1 MKRPES
7 RKPSCTSM
15 PHQYGNHEVTK
26 DHNHCLH
33 SHGSRH
39 NTKHRADVCGRL
51 DVPITS
57 PSATYYITVFLYTYT
72 VPILHTMKIPFLS
85 STHSSKLLPP
95 TVLSFCSSICILQ
108 NASLYNL
115 VGAIHPPHY
124 LIGTSLIAASKRK
137 SCLVQTPPLTA

>member
-1 MKRPES
+1 MKCPES

-72 VPILHTMKIPFLS
+72 VPILHTMKYLLYLLLIP
-85 STHSSKLLPP
+85 
-95 TVLSFCSSICILQ
+95 LSFFPQQCFPFVAQYVSYKMPPFTIW
-108 NASLYNL
+108 L
-115 VGAIHPPHY
+115 VHPP
-124 LIGTSLIAASKRK
+124 SLSDWYIPHCCK
-137 SCLVQTPPLTA
+137 